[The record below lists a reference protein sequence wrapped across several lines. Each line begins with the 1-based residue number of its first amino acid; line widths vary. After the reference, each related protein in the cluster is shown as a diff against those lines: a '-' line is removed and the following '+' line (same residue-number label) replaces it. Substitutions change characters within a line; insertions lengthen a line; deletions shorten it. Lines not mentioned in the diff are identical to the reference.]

1 MSLDNFISE
10 LHSMGFSEEVITE
23 VIQSLADL
31 YIASKIPYAFVNKS
45 SWPYTPENIKR
56 TKYWTYSE
64 ITEKILKQHEFI
76 DSSSAYTIYS
86 KYTNWYFIALT
97 EKGLPIAKE
106 AYENRL
112 QNNLSFIN
120 ELIKKYKYLLPIL
133 YYGASYDN
141 TLKRFYF
148 FHNYKINIIDF
159 YYKHIINAKIGWSPG
174 PPIRRQGY
182 HTTQELWDM
191 LKEKYIHE
199 KLNIVS
205 MAFQSIASTKV
216 MRDAIN
222 EFFTQLYE
230 KRLVLLMPNFSSSRV
245 YEEERWIVTDELLN
259 IMKEKITEKQIEKL
273 KGIIR
278 DYVTMLLLYLGEE
291 GYTKGQISSII
302 GMIVDEN
309 KDLNISHYELE
320 DEFYKMVNKI
330 SSLTGSISKFN
341 EAGGPESRPFLIL
354 NYNELDNTIKTFLE
368 DLGSKTI
375 SSLMNH
381 ES

>member
-1 MSLDNFISE
+1 
-10 LHSMGFSEEVITE
+10 MGFSEEVVTE
-23 VIQSLADL
+23 VVQSLADL
-31 YIASKIPYAFVNKS
+31 YIASDIYYEIGGKFPN
-45 SWPYTPENIKR
+45 TERRR
-56 TKYWTYSE
+56 TRYWIYNELTD
-64 ITEKILKQHEFI
+64 KILRQFNLI
-76 DSSSAYTIYS
+76 SGFAIYS
-86 KYTNWYFIALT
+86 KYVNHYFINLNKKN
-97 EKGLPIAKE
+97 ERGLLIARE
-106 AYENRL
+106 AFENRL
-112 QNNLSFIN
+112 QNNLSFVN

-148 FHNYKINIIDF
+148 CYNCKTDILNLSTDYGFMIRTKT
-159 YYKHIINAKIGWSPG
+159 GWNS
-174 PPIRRQGY
+174 
-182 HTTQELWDM
+182 HELWA
-191 LKEKYIHE
+191 
-199 KLNIVS
+199 NIRS

-230 KRLVLLMPNFSSSRV
+230 KRLVLLMPSFSSSRV

-354 NYNELDNTIKTFLE
+354 NYNELDNTIKTLLE

-375 SSLMNH
+375 SSLMNQ

>member
-31 YIASKIPYAFVNKS
+31 YIASKIPYAFVDKS

-64 ITEKILKQHEFI
+64 ITEKILKQHKFI

-133 YYGASYDN
+133 YYGASYDS

-148 FHNYKINIIDF
+148 FHNYKINII
-159 YYKHIINAKIGWSPG
+159 
-174 PPIRRQGY
+174 
-182 HTTQELWDM
+182 
-191 LKEKYIHE
+191 
-199 KLNIVS
+199 
-205 MAFQSIASTKV
+205 
-216 MRDAIN
+216 
-222 EFFTQLYE
+222 
-230 KRLVLLMPNFSSSRV
+230 
-245 YEEERWIVTDELLN
+245 EERVPDPRSKKRFLP
-259 IMKEKITEKQIEKL
+259 KI
-273 KGIIR
+273 
-278 DYVTMLLLYLGEE
+278 D
-291 GYTKGQISSII
+291 
-302 GMIVDEN
+302 N
-309 KDLNISHYELE
+309 KAAPL
-320 DEFYKMVNKI
+320 
-330 SSLTGSISKFN
+330 SSLRNSDEEWSELVSKIL
-341 EAGGPESRPFLIL
+341 GGLRH
-354 NYNELDNTIKTFLE
+354 
-368 DLGSKTI
+368 
-375 SSLMNH
+375 H
-381 ES
+381 E